1 MAKKTEDIVYVRNL
15 DQFAYKFKISNKVV
29 EISNLVVNPETSN
42 IIESGVISVTND
54 ELKELKNNF
63 LFAGKLAKGKFSVT
77 DTMPLESL
85 SADERVK
92 AKDIEIAKVKTE
104 ATAKMKT
111 LAEENAELKKQ
122 LEALSLESST
132 TKDR

>member
-1 MAKKTEDIVYVRNL
+1 MAKKNEDIVYVRNL
-15 DQFAYKFKISNKVV
+15 DHFAYKFNITDKVI

-42 IIESGVISVTND
+42 VIESGVVSVTND
-54 ELKELKNNF
+54 ELTELKKNF
-63 LFAGKLAKGKFSVT
+63 LFADKIKKGKFTVT
-77 DTMPLESL
+77 DIMPLESL

-132 TKDR
+132 TKDA

>member
-15 DQFAYKFKISNKVV
+15 DQFAYKFKIRNKVV